1 MINLVFKEKN
11 NLIMGFT
18 CNGHAG
24 YASSGEDIVC
34 AAISSLVQNTEICLS
49 EVMNIKLNV
58 KRNDKNAKFDLTFAK
73 NVSENEILNAQNIL
87 KALKISS
94 QRIEKEYKKYLKVE
108 VENEII

>member
-11 NLIMGFT
+11 NLIIGFR

-34 AAISSLVQNTEICLS
+34 AAISSLVQNVEICLS

-58 KRNDKNAKFDLTFAK
+58 QRNDKNAKFDLTFAK
-73 NVSENEILNAQNIL
+73 NVSESEIKNAQNIL

>member
-34 AAISSLVQNTEICLS
+34 AAISSLVQNAEICLS

-58 KRNDKNAKFDLTFAK
+58 QRNYIIVEATCKSCTLEKGVAKLVT
-73 NVSENEILNAQNIL
+73 
-87 KALKISS
+87 
-94 QRIEKEYKKYLKVE
+94 
-108 VENEII
+108 

>member
-1 MINLVFKEKN
+1 
-11 NLIMGFT
+11 MGFT

-34 AAISSLVQNTEICLS
+34 AAISSLVQNAEICLS

-58 KRNDKNAKFDLTFAK
+58 QRNDKNAKFDLTFAK
-73 NVSENEILNAQNIL
+73 NVSENEIINAQNIL

>member
-11 NLIMGFT
+11 NLIIGFT
-18 CNGHAG
+18 CNGHSG
-24 YASSGEDIVC
+24 YASAGEDIVC
-34 AAISSLVQNTEICLS
+34 AAISSLVQNVEICLS
-49 EVMNIKLNV
+49 EVMAIKLNV
-58 KRNDKNAKFDLTFAK
+58 RRNDKIAKFELNFGK
-73 NVSENEILNAQNIL
+73 NVSEKEIINAQSIL